1 MNIVE
6 NQLVSTRYHIYIY
19 IYIYIYIILPFNI
32 CIHLSIIINSEYL
45 KCKRYDLNI

>member
-19 IYIYIYIILPFNI
+19 IYLPFNI